1 MYFLILPF
9 ISISQDNSIKSS
21 KEHNIEIKDL
31 KIYYDIDGK
40 ECLRSDAKYYRE
52 IKVDRFNLPLGE
64 VKDFYINGN
73 LQWVGNLKSWDRS
86 DWSKDIKYGLCTSY
100 YINGKKEHEAT
111 YKNNE
116 IDGESKYWNE
126 NGNLI
131 REENYSNGKLNGI
144 IKSYYPNG
152 NLHYEE
158 IYRNGIPSER
168 YLECSERNWCRMVFL
183 KKLNDTE
190 FNTSFP
196 FDDLDNDYSIELSL
210 DLNSNLDN
218 SFISLFWG
226 GYNYSNG
233 YYLTIFNRQYRLV
246 SVIEDIEVPLSE
258 YTNIER
264 NYRDNIRLKIIQNQG
279 MTFVSI
285 DGDVIFYFADNETGN
300 YLPLQ
305 GSHIGFLTENMTC
318 KYLKIEEFNQ
328 SDSHSGNFT
337 GNTGTGFAINRNGYI
352 ATNYHVIE
360 DVDEG
365 ITVTGINGQFER
377 KYNAEIVDLDKAN
390 DLAILKINSDLIDIP
405 YSINTN
411 DNIVTQEVYAY
422 GFPLTDLMG
431 NSMSFTKGIVNK
443 NTGMGDD
450 IRFLQH
456 EATLQPGNS
465 GGPLFDK
472 NGNVVGINTLTVN
485 KGYED
490 YIGVD
495 VENVFYSL
503 KSKYL
508 IDLMRKNNLSFSRRN
523 ILKGEEISNQYEYI
537 KDYIYFIEVK

>member
-1 MYFLILPF
+1 M
-9 ISISQDNSIKSS
+9 
-21 KEHNIEIKDL
+21 
-31 KIYYDIDGK
+31 
-40 ECLRSDAKYYRE
+40 
-52 IKVDRFNLPLGE
+52 
-64 VKDFYINGN
+64 
-73 LQWVGNLKSWDRS
+73 
-86 DWSKDIKYGLCTSY
+86 
-100 YINGKKEHEAT
+100 
-111 YKNNE
+111 
-116 IDGESKYWNE
+116 
-126 NGNLI
+126 
-131 REENYSNGKLNGI
+131 
-144 IKSYYPNG
+144 
-152 NLHYEE
+152 
-158 IYRNGIPSER
+158 
-168 YLECSERNWCRMVFL
+168 
-183 KKLNDTE
+183 
-190 FNTSFP
+190 
-196 FDDLDNDYSIELSL
+196 
-210 DLNSNLDN
+210 
-218 SFISLFWG
+218 
-226 GYNYSNG
+226 
-233 YYLTIFNRQYRLV
+233 V

-443 NTGMGDD
+443 NTGMVM
-450 IRFLQH
+450 IL
-456 EATLQPGNS
+456 
-465 GGPLFDK
+465 
-472 NGNVVGINTLTVN
+472 ILTT
-485 KGYED
+485 
-490 YIGVD
+490 
-495 VENVFYSL
+495 
-503 KSKYL
+503 
-508 IDLMRKNNLSFSRRN
+508 
-523 ILKGEEISNQYEYI
+523 
-537 KDYIYFIEVK
+537 

>member
-1 MYFLILPF
+1 M
-9 ISISQDNSIKSS
+9 D
-21 KEHNIEIKDL
+21 
-31 KIYYDIDGK
+31 
-40 ECLRSDAKYYRE
+40 
-52 IKVDRFNLPLGE
+52 
-64 VKDFYINGN
+64 
-73 LQWVGNLKSWDRS
+73 
-86 DWSKDIKYGLCTSY
+86 KDIKYGLCTWY

-111 YKNNE
+111 YKNNK

-131 REENYSNGKLNGI
+131 LEENYSNGKLNGI
-144 IKSYYPNG
+144 IKSFYPNG
-152 NLHYEE
+152 NLKHEK
-158 IYRNGIPSER
+158 IYSNGIPSER

-183 KKLNDTE
+183 KTLNDKE
-190 FNTSFP
+190 FVTSFP

-210 DLNSNLDN
+210 DLNSTLDD

-233 YYLTIFNRQYRLV
+233 YYLSIFDRQYRLV
-246 SVIEDIEVPLSE
+246 SVVEDIEVPISE

-264 NYRDNIRLKIIQNQG
+264 NYRDNIKFKIIQNQG
-279 MTFVSI
+279 MTIVSI
-285 DGDVIFYFADNETGN
+285 DGDVIFYFSDNETVN

-305 GSHIGFLTENMTC
+305 GSHIAFLAENTTC
-318 KYLKIEEFNQ
+318 NYLKIEEFNQ

-337 GNTGTGFAINRNGYI
+337 GTTGTGFVINRNGYI

-360 DVDEG
+360 HVDEG
-365 ITVTGINGQFER
+365 ITVTGINGQFEK
-377 KYNAEIVDLDKAN
+377 KYNAEIVDLDENN
-390 DLAILKINSDLIDIP
+390 DLAILKINSDLINIP

-431 NSMSFTKGIVNK
+431 NSISFTKGIVNK

-508 IDLMRKNNLSFSRRN
+508 IDLMRKIIFLFQ
-523 ILKGEEISNQYEYI
+523 EEI
-537 KDYIYFIEVK
+537 F